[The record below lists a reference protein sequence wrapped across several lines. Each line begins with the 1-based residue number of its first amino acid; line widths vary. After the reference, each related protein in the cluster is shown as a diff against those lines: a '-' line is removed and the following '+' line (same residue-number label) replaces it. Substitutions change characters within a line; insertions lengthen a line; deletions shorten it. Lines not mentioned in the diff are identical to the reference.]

1 MAVKYQILTA
11 GWRTPTVKKHRR
23 VPVFI
28 SVHAHI
34 EWVQVACHC
43 HGTEGAPFNLLNIY
57 ITVASL

>member
-28 SVHAHI
+28 SVRAHV
-34 EWVQVACHC
+34 EWVQLACRC
-43 HGTEGAPFNLLNIY
+43 HGTEGAPF
-57 ITVASL
+57 TF